1 MLRKGFQLLVV
12 IVGVGASTLLCAKDI
27 PVDQT
32 SSSAGGSIAIQGTA
46 AQLYEGSL
54 KVGDNFLD
62 LVKGTDVVL
71 PFKDRVTIVSTVPS
85 IDTPVCE
92 LQTGELAGSDKVDP
106 QVDLVTISRDLPFAQ
121 ERFAKDS
128 GLPAK
133 MAFVSDYKTGAFGKK
148 TGLMI
153 KGNEILARSLIVL
166 DRGGVIRYIQV
177 VPELS
182 HLPDIPKAIEEANR
196 LAQKAEY

>member
-1 MLRKGFQLLVV
+1 MLRKCFQLMAVLIVV
-12 IVGVGASTLLCAKDI
+12 CASTMLFAKEV

-32 SSSAGGSIAIQGTA
+32 SASAGGSIAIQGVESP
-46 AQLYEGSL
+46 LYEGSL
-54 KVGDNFLD
+54 KSGDNFLD
-62 LVKGTDVVL
+62 LVKGTDIVL
-71 PFKDRVTIVSTVPS
+71 PFNHRVTIVSTVPS

-92 LQTGELAGSDKVDP
+92 LQTNELAHSDKLEP

-121 ERFAKDS
+121 ERFAKDAD
-128 GLPAK
+128 LPAK
-133 MAFVSDYKTGAFGKK
+133 MAFVSDYKTGSFGMKS
-148 TGLMI
+148 GLMI

-166 DRGGVIRYIQV
+166 DRNGVIRYIQV

-182 HLPDIPKAIEEANR
+182 HLPDISKAIAEANR